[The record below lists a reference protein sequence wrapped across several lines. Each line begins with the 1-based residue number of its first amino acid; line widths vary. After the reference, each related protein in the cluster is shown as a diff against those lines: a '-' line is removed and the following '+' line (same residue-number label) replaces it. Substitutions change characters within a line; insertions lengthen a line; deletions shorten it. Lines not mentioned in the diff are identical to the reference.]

1 MTLKATQ
8 ALGPIHAILGGKI
21 CTTSPSGAE
30 RLMREQSQSSDL
42 LVNIWFK
49 RRWKKMFR
57 ASGSVFCLVIIE
69 LHRRHNLDDAQRV
82 VAHDRTGQFL
92 AGDVA
97 LAQQALAIRPI
108 VAAPLLGRGGKGFG
122 SHENPRPRA
131 PRPRAVYRK
140 RRPRRRPG
148 RRPAPAPQPP
158 PPPSPRRLPPP

>member
-30 RLMREQSQSSDL
+30 RLMGKQSQSSDL

-69 LHRRHNLDDAQRV
+69 LHRRHDLDDAQRV
-82 VAHDRTGQFL
+82 VGHDRTGQFF

-97 LAQQALAIRPI
+97 LAQQALPIMPI
-108 VAAPLLGRGGKGFG
+108 VAGSDPGRGGK
-122 SHENPRPRA
+122 SISASRE
-131 PRPRAVYRK
+131 
-140 RRPRRRPG
+140 
-148 RRPAPAPQPP
+148 PP
-158 PPPSPRRLPPP
+158 P

>member
-1 MTLKATQ
+1 
-8 ALGPIHAILGGKI
+8 
-21 CTTSPSGAE
+21 
-30 RLMREQSQSSDL
+30 MREQSQSSDL

-82 VAHDRTGQFL
+82 VAHDRTGQFF

-108 VAAPLLGRGGKGFG
+108 VAGPLLGRGGMGFG
-122 SHENPRPRA
+122 HHEHPHAWAPRARADFIKGAPPPRVWRPPRP
-131 PRPRAVYRK
+131 
-140 RRPRRRPG
+140 
-148 RRPAPAPQPP
+148 PP
-158 PPPSPRRLPPP
+158 PPPSPPPPPPSRP

>member
-1 MTLKATQ
+1 
-8 ALGPIHAILGGKI
+8 
-21 CTTSPSGAE
+21 
-30 RLMREQSQSSDL
+30 MRKQSQSSDL

-108 VAAPLLGRGGKGFG
+108 VAGQPLGGGGKGFCDREKPPPG
-122 SHENPRPRA
+122 GPRA
-131 PRPRAVYRK
+131 RPYCLKERAPARPV
-140 RRPRRRPG
+140 RRPS
-148 RRPAPAPQPP
+148 PP
-158 PPPSPRRLPPP
+158 PPPPRQPLS